1 VNAAKGAIGGLIGAI
16 NPFGDGIGKLA
27 KSIGDGVGGTLAMPG
42 GSANLM
48 GADSDL
54 LPFASIAAGMG
65 LHTSSGLRVGAI
77 TSSGNVSYHSSGDAI
92 DEAGPPSAMMR
103 FFKTMKNTFGPR
115 LRELIYTPGGVGIK
129 DGRPYRYTGQVAA
142 DHFDHVHVAYTGP
155 FGDGIGQAVQA
166 ARAAGF
172 RGQALINAVAVAGAE
187 SRYDAQAQNL
197 KYPDH
202 SIGMWQINQLAHHG
216 RYGSDSALRNPFA
229 NARAAWAISG
239 HGRNWSPWSTW
250 PSAAAGYLARA
261 RAAVQ
266 GAGGGG
272 SHGGGGP
279 RGQSFTPDKP
289 ARGKGVLAGPGYEG
303 DLATAAVFEA
313 QARAKDNLPGLISA
327 MVLERKV
334 KQRRLRRINKLL
346 RRARGKF
353 RTALLQ
359 EKASLIGELV
369 DLSGSI
375 KEYRADRDVGGA
387 TTITGAEGL
396 DAGVNPNA
404 MAGAAAR
411 AAAVRTRRSRTPSRR
426 SARCVRYP
434 RGERQPDPH
443 AGAGDR
449 ERGRGRGERVD
460 RRQGRPWVPGDQ
472 VRARFRGRPLGGAE
486 RPWALSQ
493 WSSMPRARP

>member
-1 VNAAKGAIGGLIGAI
+1 VLAPALGKAASATNRFLNQMQDGTGAGGKFADAMKATGHALTVAWSTSVTAVRGFIRRNRADIESVQLKGMVQAVRGLVRIVTGIINGDWRQAWTGLKDIVKGMLRALTAVIRGVAPLLKDALVKLGGVMIKGLVAGLKALPGAIKDAVVAGVKGGLGLAKGAITGLIGSI

-129 DGRPYRYTGQVAA
+129 DGRPFRYTGQVAA

-197 KYPDH
+197 RIRITRSGCGRSTSSRITAGTGPIARCGTR
-202 SIGMWQINQLAHHG
+202 SRTRGRRGRSAVMAGTGRRGRHG
-216 RYGSDSALRNPFA
+216 RPRLPDIWLG
-229 NARAAWAISG
+229 RAPLC
-239 HGRNWSPWSTW
+239 R
-250 PSAAAGYLARA
+250 
-261 RAAVQ
+261 
-266 GAGGGG
+266 
-272 SHGGGGP
+272 
-279 RGQSFTPDKP
+279 
-289 ARGKGVLAGPGYEG
+289 
-303 DLATAAVFEA
+303 
-313 QARAKDNLPGLISA
+313 
-327 MVLERKV
+327 
-334 KQRRLRRINKLL
+334 
-346 RRARGKF
+346 
-353 RTALLQ
+353 
-359 EKASLIGELV
+359 
-369 DLSGSI
+369 
-375 KEYRADRDVGGA
+375 
-387 TTITGAEGL
+387 
-396 DAGVNPNA
+396 
-404 MAGAAAR
+404 AR
-411 AAAVRTRRSRTPSRR
+411 AAAVLTAAAVRVGSRSRRTS
-426 SARCVRYP
+426 
-434 RGERQPDPH
+434 
-443 AGAGDR
+443 
-449 ERGRGRGERVD
+449 
-460 RRQGRPWVPGDQ
+460 
-472 VRARFRGRPLGGAE
+472 PLGARAFSLAPGM
-486 RPWALSQ
+486 RGILPP
-493 WSSMPRARP
+493 PRCSRLRLARRTTCPG